1 MIKLSKIN
9 RFIGFLIIGLGT
21 LCFLIIGKKTL
32 DERNKNL
39 VYLIFLCLLLL
50 YIIIEFFIMLKEK
63 EYQSDIWNIEYI
75 KDNLSKEQWKA
86 YKNKLKKLNSEEK
99 WIYTR
104 ELLNWIEE
112 KEDFELEKFKNE
124 VKADLEFI
132 GKKYNDETYE
142 KAFQMLK
149 SFKNNLS
156 EEQWQEYL
164 NKVKDLNSEE
174 KWIYTREFLKK
185 IQGESK

>member
-21 LCFLIIGKKTL
+21 LCFLVMANKTL
-32 DERNKNL
+32 DERNKTL
-39 VYLIFLCLLLL
+39 VYLIFHCLLFL
-50 YIIIEFFIMLKEK
+50 YIIISFIIMLKEK

-86 YKNKLKKLNSEEK
+86 YKNKLKKLNSKEK
-99 WIYTR
+99 MIYSR

-174 KWIYTREFLKK
+174 KWTYTREFLKK
-185 IQGESK
+185 IQGENK

>member
-1 MIKLSKIN
+1 MIKLSKVN
-9 RFIGFLIIGLGT
+9 RFIGFLSMGLGT
-21 LCFLIIGKKTL
+21 LCFLVMANKTIE
-32 DERNKNL
+32 ERFKNL
-39 VYLIFLCLLLL
+39 VYLIFFCLIFL
-50 YIIIEFFIMLKEK
+50 YIIISFIIMLKER

-75 KDNLSKEQWKA
+75 KDNLSKEQWKE
-86 YKNKLKKLNSEEK
+86 YKNKLKKLNSMEK
-99 WIYTR
+99 WIYSR

-124 VKADLEFI
+124 VKADLESI

-174 KWIYTREFLKK
+174 KWTYTRKFIKK
-185 IQGESK
+185 IQGENK